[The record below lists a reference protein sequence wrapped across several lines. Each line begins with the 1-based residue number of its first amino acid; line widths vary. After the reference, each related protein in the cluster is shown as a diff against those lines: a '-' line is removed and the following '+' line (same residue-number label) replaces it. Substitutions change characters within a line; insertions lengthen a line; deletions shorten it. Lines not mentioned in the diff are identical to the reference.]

1 MSRKD
6 RRVFSDEFKRE
17 IVAKAAS
24 GEKVSE
30 LARLHSL
37 TVNTIYSWRRQLR
50 DKELDQAVDQAPRV
64 KQSGVNPKY
73 VRSLEEKLREANEK
87 LGELYIVVEAL
98 KKMGPGSTKSA
109 SSYIVT
115 GQPWAQLRRR
125 AK

>member
-1 MSRKD
+1 MSKKD
-6 RRVFSDEFKRE
+6 RRVFSVEFKRE

-24 GEKVSE
+24 GEKVSA
-30 LARLHSL
+30 LAKLHNL

-98 KKMGPGSTKSA
+98 KKMDQGSTKSA

-115 GQPWAQLRRR
+115 GRPWAQLKRR